1 MMPGVCSSST
11 DVHFSGQEAE
21 EDHGKEIQMRS
32 RGQRHGRLSQPDT
45 KASSR
50 VSQRN
55 QYSFYQPAQRL
66 PKVMHESV

>member
-21 EDHGKEIQMRS
+21 EDHSKEIQIRS

-45 KASSR
+45 NASFR
-50 VSQRN
+50 QRN
-55 QYSFYQPAQRL
+55 QYSFNQPAQRL